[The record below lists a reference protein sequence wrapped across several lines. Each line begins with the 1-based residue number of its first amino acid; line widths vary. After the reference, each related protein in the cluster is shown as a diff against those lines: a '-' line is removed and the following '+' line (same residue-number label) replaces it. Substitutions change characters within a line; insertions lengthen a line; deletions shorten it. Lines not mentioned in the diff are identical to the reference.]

1 MSLLNAHFDSDQP
14 YWRDYLPF
22 LQTLTGPGFPTC
34 GQLNDLLPDGLCS
47 GEGYRVRFVD
57 SERLADE
64 PYELRIYRTG
74 KVSTR
79 LNNWHDLFNAL
90 VWARFPA
97 TKAAMNAC
105 HYHAW
110 SDQKGGSRGQTRD
123 ALTLFDEC
131 GVIVFSSDE
140 DLLRALAE
148 RRWSDAFLR
157 QNFHS
162 EAGVAICGHAMLEKY
177 LAPYK
182 SMTAK
187 ALLVHADSRIQ
198 ELPRTEQLQALDE
211 AIAARLISGE
221 ILSKPA
227 HLSPLPLAGIPGWW
241 PLDEQSDEMFYA
253 DQQVFRSPPVG
264 LVPAP
269 LTNI

>member
-22 LQTLTGPGFPTC
+22 LQTLTGPDFPTC
-34 GQLNDLLPDGLCS
+34 GQLNDLLPDDLCS
-47 GEGYRVRFVD
+47 GEGNKIRFVA
-57 SERLADE
+57 SEQLADA

-74 KVSTR
+74 QVSTR

-97 TKAAMNAC
+97 IKSAMNAC

-110 SDQKGGSRGQTRD
+110 HEQKAGSRGRRRD

-131 GVIVFSSDE
+131 GAIVFSSDG

-148 RRWSDAFLR
+148 RRWNDAFLC

-162 EAGVAICGHAMLEKY
+162 KAGVAICGHAMLEKY
-177 LAPYK
+177 LTPYK

-187 ALLVHADSRIQ
+187 TLLVHIDSRVQ
-198 ELPRTEQLQALDE
+198 ELPRTEQLKFLDE
-211 AIAARLISGE
+211 AIAARLTAGE

-253 DQQVFRSPPVG
+253 DQHVFRPSPAG
-264 LVPAP
+264 LAPAS
-269 LTNI
+269 LTSI